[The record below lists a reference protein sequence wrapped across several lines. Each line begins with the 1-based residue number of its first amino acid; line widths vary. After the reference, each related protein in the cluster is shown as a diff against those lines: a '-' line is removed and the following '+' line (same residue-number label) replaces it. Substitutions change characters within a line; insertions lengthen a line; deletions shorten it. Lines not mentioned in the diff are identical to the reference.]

1 MTPMRIAGVLLIV
14 AGLARMICG
23 GFSWT
28 HEKTVVDIG
37 PFQAT
42 AKEKQD
48 NPNPPVVGGI
58 LSLPGRAPG
67 LARSKADVV
76 PDADA

>member
-1 MTPMRIAGVLLIV
+1 
-14 AGLARMICG
+14 MIWG

-42 AKEKQD
+42 AKERKTI
-48 NPNPPVVGGI
+48 PIPPVVGGI
-58 LSLPGRAPG
+58 AFVAGVVLLVVPGRK
-67 LARSKADVV
+67 RT
-76 PDADA
+76 